1 MTQQM
6 PPYLDKRYP
15 PQASVHETNNVA
27 HELQKRLD
35 ARCWN
40 ETEEKFHDQYVK
52 IEKYQMVERSK
63 CVASF
68 VGKVTNGSGSSHNR
82 YRLRILV
89 G

>member
-1 MTQQM
+1 MKQ
-6 PPYLDKRYP
+6 KN
-15 PQASVHETNNVA
+15 AA
-27 HELQKRLD
+27 HEVQKRCD
-35 ARCWN
+35 ARFWN

-68 VGKVTNGSGSSHNR
+68 VGKVTNGAGSIHNS
-82 YRLRILV
+82 YRPRRLV